1 MKKVILGVL
10 FGMAAAGNVMAADAG
25 AVINS
30 GTPIDTTAAT
40 GCSLLS
46 EQVTIN
52 LSNGV
57 FGSYACNTVAN
68 VIGVAACHPTG
79 RKGDVSVPCDPVATA
94 ETAPGAGDAYTPPA
108 GCALRANPANAN
120 DGVMTVRGGLAF
132 TASSRGGRVQGAS
145 AANCVT
151 GGNATAEAQDAAL
164 L

>member
-1 MKKVILGVL
+1 MKKVI
-10 FGMAAAGNVMAADAG
+10 FGMFVGLAMAGNVMAADAG
-25 AVINS
+25 AIINS
-30 GTPIDTTAAT
+30 GTPIDTTAGA

-68 VIGVAACHPTG
+68 VVGVAACHPTG
-79 RKGDVSVPCDPVATA
+79 RKGDVSVPCDPVATP

-108 GCALRANPANAN
+108 GCALRAQPANAN
-120 DGVMTVRGGLAF
+120 DGVMTVRGGIVF
-132 TASSRGGRVQGAS
+132 KASSRGGRVQGDNAQ
-145 AANCVT
+145 NCVT
-151 GGNATAEAQDAAL
+151 GGNATADARSAAL